1 MRPALGFALKPQ
13 LRVILAKPCP
23 FEDAEQL
30 MCGNGE
36 TPREGILEK
45 PSALSSEMALEARVA
60 IVSHAFCLLCF
71 LATSVASSSNCWS
84 APSVGMQDTQ
94 ASISQGPLMPPTGR
108 KRPERGLFLYSLP
121 VPTSHPAKICRP
133 DSVDRPPGSRPKQA
147 SKEGVISRASQV
159 HLKVLKTMVH

>member
-1 MRPALGFALKPQ
+1 MRPAVGFALKPQ
-13 LRVILAKPCP
+13 LRVILAKPRP

-36 TPREGILEK
+36 TLREGILEK

-84 APSVGMQDTQ
+84 APRSGCRTPRLASPEGHLCPPLAENGQKAGFSYIVSQCPPATQ
-94 ASISQGPLMPPTGR
+94 LNSADQTQSTDPQEAFPNKPIR
-108 KRPERGLFLYSLP
+108 KESSAGL
-121 VPTSHPAKICRP
+121 
-133 DSVDRPPGSRPKQA
+133 
-147 SKEGVISRASQV
+147 
-159 HLKVLKTMVH
+159 LKCI

>member
-1 MRPALGFALKPQ
+1 MRPAVGFALKPQ
-13 LRVILAKPCP
+13 LRVILAKPRP

-84 APSVGMQDTQ
+84 APSVRMQDTQ
-94 ASISQGPLMPPTGR
+94 ASISRGSLMPPLAENGQ
-108 KRPERGLFLYSLP
+108 KGGFSYIVS
-121 VPTSHPAKICRP
+121 
-133 DSVDRPPGSRPKQA
+133 
-147 SKEGVISRASQV
+147 
-159 HLKVLKTMVH
+159 